1 MGNKNRRVRNRDLST
16 TTMMSKEI
24 SDAVINMLRHL
35 RTLPLDEIHDNIDIM
50 ILTLKGKPWDEICDE
65 VYHSSQPKEISEI
78 PNLEELGLSEE
89 DVEEFGKL
97 FLKNVDELAEI
108 DE

>member
-1 MGNKNRRVRNRDLST
+1 MKELEVRLPQIRYALEFNDPEFGL
-16 TTMMSKEI
+16 KH
-24 SDAVINMLRHL
+24 LRHL
-35 RTLPLDEIHDNIDIM
+35 EA
-50 ILTLKGKPWDEICDE
+50 IL
-65 VYHSSQPKEISEI
+65 SSQPKEISEI